1 MTTTR
6 STYRHGHFV
15 WHELMVPDGPAAEKF
30 YGELLGWTFRHSDM
44 GDKGIYRLIDAN
56 GREQGGIV
64 EVKPESGIHAHWC
77 GYISVPD
84 VDAAAKI
91 AAEQGGK
98 VPCAPMDIPHVG
110 RFSYL
115 LDPEGAGFV
124 VFRDNQGDAPAKETP
139 GLGDFCWDS
148 LGARD
153 GERALEFYGAVAGWK
168 RGKFGDAPGL
178 FLATSAGE
186 TIADVE
192 APQEGAPSHWL
203 CHVVVANLNDAR
215 AKAESLG
222 AKILVPEIV
231 VPTVGKM
238 SVIMDPW
245 GAVISLFE
253 PQMPG

>member
-1 MTTTR
+1 
-6 STYRHGHFV
+6 
-15 WHELMVPDGPAAEKF
+15 MVSDGAAAEKF
-30 YGELLGWTFRHSDM
+30 YGALLGWTFRHTDM

-64 EVKPESGIHAHWC
+64 EVKPETGIHAHWC

-98 VPCAPMDIPHVG
+98 VACAPMNIPDVG
-110 RFSYL
+110 RFAYIV
-115 LDPEGAGFV
+115 DPEGAGFV
-124 VFRDNQGDAPAKETP
+124 VFRDNRGDSPAKERP
-139 GLGDFCWDS
+139 GVGDFCWDS
-148 LGARD
+148 LGSRN

-178 FLATSAGE
+178 FFAANDGNV
-186 TIADVE
+186 IADVE
-192 APQEGAPSHWL
+192 TPPEGAPSHWM
-203 CHVVVANLNDAR
+203 CHVVVVNLKESL

-222 AKILVPEIV
+222 AKILMPDIV

-238 SVIMDPW
+238 GVIMDPW

-253 PQMPG
+253 PQMAG